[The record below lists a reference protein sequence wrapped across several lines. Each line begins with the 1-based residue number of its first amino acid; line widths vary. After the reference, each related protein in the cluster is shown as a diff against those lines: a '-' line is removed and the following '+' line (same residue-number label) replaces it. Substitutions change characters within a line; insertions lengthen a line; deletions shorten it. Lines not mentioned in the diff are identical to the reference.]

1 MEEKISRQVEKLR
14 EQDEKV
20 LAELR
25 KGNNR
30 TKITMVLNLDR
41 KSVNASIRRLI
52 DNGLITSEEIVK
64 YQETAIDK
72 VVLELVKKRYPITQI
87 NAITN
92 IGYKDIVASKER
104 LAARGEL
111 DEKELNLK
119 TRVRSEKKEKLL
131 ELLKSGMTRK
141 EASETLGVSRGTVY
155 EYTEELIKEGKI
167 KKEEI
172 NFEKCG
178 RKRNENVERHGNF
191 EVELEQERE
200 KVEQKV
206 ADLLQAGWNLT
217 RISREFG
224 TSPRKMRP
232 VVDKVVREGRVKAPE
247 QSNTEHTGNVVLPKV
262 KTEENDDRSLL
273 YRSRTA
279 LESIYNRTRDGK
291 IDNKIK
297 KLCFMYCQNIV
308 QEGIALKDKEL
319 ELLTET
325 IAKGEGPI
333 DQRAIRLVAREYTRR
348 ENLVPA
354 IEMIDECLKRNS
366 TDKEM
371 LYIKKVMQETQERI
385 DQHNKAKMKEKIK
398 AER

>member
-20 LAELR
+20 LAELK

-30 TKITMVLNLDR
+30 TKITIVLNLDR

-52 DNGLITSEEIVK
+52 NNGIITSKEIIM
-64 YQETAIDK
+64 YQEVAIDK

-119 TRVRSEKKEKLL
+119 TRVRTEKKEKLL

-155 EYTEELIKEGKI
+155 EYTEELIREGRI

-206 ADLLQAGWNLT
+206 AELLQAGLNLT
-217 RISREFG
+217 QISREFEI
-224 TSPRKMRP
+224 SQRKMRP
-232 VVDKVVREGRVKAPE
+232 IVDKVVREGRAKAPE
-247 QSNTEHTGNVVLPKV
+247 QSIIKHTENVVLPEVEIEK
-262 KTEENDDRSLL
+262 NDDISLL

-279 LESIYNRTRDGK
+279 LESIYNRTREGK
-291 IDNKIK
+291 IDNKTK

-333 DQRAIRLVAREYTRR
+333 DQRAIRLVSREYTRR

-385 DQHNKAKMKEKIK
+385 DQHNKVKMKEQIK

>member
-1 MEEKISRQVEKLR
+1 MEEKISQQVEKLR

-20 LAELR
+20 LAELK

-30 TKITMVLNLDR
+30 TKITIVLNLDR

-52 DNGLITSEEIVK
+52 NNGIITSKEIIM
-64 YQETAIDK
+64 YQEVAIDK

-119 TRVRSEKKEKLL
+119 TRVRTEKKEKLL

-155 EYTEELIKEGKI
+155 EYTEELI
-167 KKEEI
+167 
-172 NFEKCG
+172 
-178 RKRNENVERHGNF
+178 
-191 EVELEQERE
+191 
-200 KVEQKV
+200 
-206 ADLLQAGWNLT
+206 
-217 RISREFG
+217 
-224 TSPRKMRP
+224 
-232 VVDKVVREGRVKAPE
+232 REGRAKAPE
-247 QSNTEHTGNVVLPKV
+247 QSIIKHTENVVLPEV
-262 KTEENDDRSLL
+262 EIEENDDISLL

-279 LESIYNRTRDGK
+279 LESIYNRTREGK
-291 IDNKIK
+291 IDNKTK

-385 DQHNKAKMKEKIK
+385 DQRNKAKMKEQIK

>member
-1 MEEKISRQVEKLR
+1 MEEKISQQVEKLR

-20 LAELR
+20 LAELK

-30 TKITMVLNLDR
+30 TKITIVLNLDR

-52 DNGLITSEEIVK
+52 NNGIITSKEIIM
-64 YQETAIDK
+64 YQEVAIDK

-119 TRVRSEKKEKLL
+119 TRVRTEKKEKLL

-155 EYTEELIKEGKI
+155 EYTEELIREGRI

-206 ADLLQAGWNLT
+206 AELLQAGLNLT
-217 RISREFG
+217 QISREFEI
-224 TSPRKMRP
+224 SQRKMRP
-232 VVDKVVREGRVKAPE
+232 IVDKVVREGRAKAPE
-247 QSNTEHTGNVVLPKV
+247 QIIIKHTENVVLPEV
-262 KTEENDDRSLL
+262 EIEENDDISLL

-279 LESIYNRTRDGK
+279 LESIYNRTREGK
-291 IDNKIK
+291 IDNKTK

-385 DQHNKAKMKEKIK
+385 DQRNKAKMKEQIK

>member
-20 LAELR
+20 LAELK

-30 TKITMVLNLDR
+30 TKITIVLNLDR

-52 DNGLITSEEIVK
+52 NNGIITSKEIIM
-64 YQETAIDK
+64 YQEVAIDK

-119 TRVRSEKKEKLL
+119 TRVRTEKKEKLL

-155 EYTEELIKEGKI
+155 EYTEELIREGRI

-206 ADLLQAGWNLT
+206 AELLQAGLNLT
-217 RISREFG
+217 QISREFEI
-224 TSPRKMRP
+224 SQRKMRP
-232 VVDKVVREGRVKAPE
+232 IVDKVVREGRAKAPE
-247 QSNTEHTGNVVLPKV
+247 QSIIKHTENVVLPEV
-262 KTEENDDRSLL
+262 EIEENDDISLL

-279 LESIYNRTRDGK
+279 LESIYNRTREGK
-291 IDNKIK
+291 IDNKTK

-385 DQHNKAKMKEKIK
+385 DQHNKVKMKEQIK